1 MSHNKKKLGELA
13 STAICGNDISSS
25 VLYVSALA
33 ILYAGQYAWITLL
46 IVGVVLFFFR
56 KIYGEVVGALPLNG
70 GAYNA
75 LLNTTSKGTASLAAT
90 LTLLS
95 YMATAVI
102 SGNEAMHY
110 LFSMFPDHWFI
121 TTQQVMAHAEELRH
135 LPDII
140 ARGLSEIEITELAR
154 VETLHHH
161 QNPWI
166 LGATIFLLAIFL
178 GLTIMGITESAGVAI
193 GIFIFHLT
201 TLVVLTVAIG
211 IYVITSSDVG
221 EIWSTNMSYAPN
233 EKWGVGGSITT
244 AIFFGFAA
252 SMLGISGFESSA
264 NFVEEQK
271 RGVFPKTLRNMWII
285 VSIFNP
291 LMVVLALCTL
301 DIGPLMESQSTT
313 LLASMGNKSAGNWL
327 AIVISI
333 DAVLVLSGAVL
344 TSYVGVSGLME
355 RMSLDRILPQF
366 FLRKNK
372 RGSSHWI
379 LITFFALSVSIL
391 LATAGK
397 VTTLAGV
404 YTISFLAVML
414 LFGVGNILLKIRR
427 AKLPRPE
434 RSSWIGV
441 IIAISAVLVALVGNI
456 KIPPREEGQTANVI
470 VFLYYFIPALLFIV
484 FMLKRV
490 TILTAV
496 MKVFRYIFTHIK
508 DWFLNVTNGL
518 NSTIDTINSQQF
530 VYFTK
535 SDNIAML
542 NKVMLYIKQN
552 EDTKRLKL
560 VHVVEKD
567 NENKHR
573 HVEEFHEIVRIIDVE
588 YPEIDVESVIVEGE
602 FCPSLIVDLSKKWNI
617 PANFMFISSPGDK
630 FPYRI
635 EELSGVRL
643 II

>member
-1 MSHNKKKLGELA
+1 M
-13 STAICGNDISSS
+13 
-25 VLYVSALA
+25 
-33 ILYAGQYAWITLL
+33 
-46 IVGVVLFFFR
+46 
-56 KIYGEVVGALPLNG
+56 GALPLNG

-110 LFSMFPDHWFI
+110 LFSMFPDAWFV
-121 TTQQVMAHAEELRH
+121 TTQEIADLMAQFPIEADFLKAKSEL
-135 LPDII
+135 
-140 ARGLSEIEITELAR
+140 
-154 VETLHHH
+154 LHHKE
-161 QNPWI
+161 NPYI
-166 LGATIFLLAIFL
+166 IGATIGLLLVFL
-178 GLTIMGITESAGVAI
+178 GLTVMGISESSFVAI

-201 TLVVLTVAIG
+201 SLVVLTVAIG
-211 IYVITSSDVG
+211 IYIAMNGFELFT
-221 EIWSTNMSYAPN
+221 TNWNTPM
-233 EKWGVGGSITT
+233 GGSITM

-271 RGVFPKTLRNMWII
+271 KGVFPKTLRNMWII

-291 LMVVLALCTL
+291 LMVILALCTIPIA
-301 DIGPLMESQSTT
+301 DISEHHSTT
-313 LLASMGNKSAGNWL
+313 LLSHMGEVSAGKWL

-333 DAVLVLSGAVL
+333 DAVFVLSGAVL

-379 LITFFALSVSIL
+379 LITFFILSVSVL
-391 LATAGK
+391 LITRGQVAL
-397 VTTLAGV
+397 LAGV
-404 YTISFLAVML
+404 YTISFLSVML
-414 LFGVGNILLKIRR
+414 LFGAGNMLLKIKR

-434 RSSWIGV
+434 QSSWLGLL
-441 IIAISAVLVALVGNI
+441 IAISAVLVALIGNI
-456 KIPPREEGQTANVI
+456 IMPPREEGLASNI
-470 VFLYYFIPALLFIV
+470 KIFLTYFIPAILFIV

-490 TILTAV
+490 TILTAI
-496 MKVFRYIFTHIK
+496 MKIFRYIFTHIK

-518 NSTIDTINSQQF
+518 NNTIDTINSQQF

-560 VHVVEKD
+560 VHVVEKE

-588 YPEIDVESVIVEGE
+588 YPEIDVESIIVEGE
-602 FCPSLIVDLSKKWNI
+602 FCPDLIVDLSKKWNI